1 MERFLDHFL
10 RVPFLTQV
18 DVKHLQRAYRC
29 HCIQELLDGLAAD
42 YVALGKRAEAHSA
55 GLFCNLLDLPRKVL
69 GLLGILDDA
78 GVVAWLYSKVGSK
91 ITPDIELKA
100 DMKLDEWFGPEIV
113 RGIIF
118 D

>member
-1 MERFLDHFL
+1 MVL
-10 RVPFLTQV
+10 RLTAFRWAREP
-18 DVKHLQRAYRC
+18 KHTPRVCFAIC
-29 HCIQELLDGLAAD
+29 SI
-42 YVALGKRAEAHSA
+42 
-55 GLFCNLLDLPRKVL
+55 LPRKVL

-91 ITPDIELKA
+91 ITPAIELKA